1 MSYDKLIFE
10 ISKKGRIGHDLNIRS
25 NNFKNI
31 SKNLLRETSLNLPEV
46 TEPDVVRHYTNLSMK
61 NFGVDTGF
69 YPLGSCTMK
78 YNPKINEVA
87 ANMPLFTEMHPLTPS
102 YASQGSLE
110 IMYET
115 GKLLG
120 EITGMDYFSF
130 APFAGAHGELVGLMI
145 IKKYHHLKKDFKRT
159 KIIVPD
165 SAHGTNPASASVAG
179 LKQ

>member
-87 ANMPLFTEMHPLTPS
+87 AIYAFIYGNASTYSKLCFTRFTRNN
-102 YASQGSLE
+102 
-110 IMYET
+110 
-115 GKLLG
+115 
-120 EITGMDYFSF
+120 
-130 APFAGAHGELVGLMI
+130 V
-145 IKKYHHLKKDFKRT
+145 
-159 KIIVPD
+159 
-165 SAHGTNPASASVAG
+165 
-179 LKQ
+179 